1 MRGDIKSNTQLFNIC
16 LTKDHLNYNR
26 CCRLMDSSTEEV
38 ELRSLRGKFIYN
50 RTYPRGPTHIF

>member
-38 ELRSLRGKFIYN
+38 GLILPVFSEYCWICFVMSDLL
-50 RTYPRGPTHIF
+50 IF